1 MVFKGSSGFRDG
13 KTSEQDERMGLDLP
27 SLTWAIVRM
36 GAETHVPSAL
46 QEVKS
51 LVGMGL
57 GGTMA
62 EPRRTPVISELHS
75 WSKTRSEGK

>member
-1 MVFKGSSGFRDG
+1 MKAFCVFFKGSSGFRDG

-51 LVGMGL
+51 LVGMGV
-57 GGTMA
+57 GGSNGRAKEDTCYF
-62 EPRRTPVISELHS
+62 
-75 WSKTRSEGK
+75 

>member
-1 MVFKGSSGFRDG
+1 
-13 KTSEQDERMGLDLP
+13 MGLDLP

-51 LVGMGL
+51 LVGMGV
-57 GGTMA
+57 GGSNGRAKEDTCYF
-62 EPRRTPVISELHS
+62 
-75 WSKTRSEGK
+75 

>member
-46 QEVKS
+46 QEVES
-51 LVGMGL
+51 LVGMGV
-57 GGTMA
+57 GGSNGRAKEDTCYF
-62 EPRRTPVISELHS
+62 
-75 WSKTRSEGK
+75 